1 MSVTINAF
9 PAVHTFN
16 SPRSWVLAIIA
27 LLHLGFFW
35 VLTSGLSKTFTIFPP
50 PTSAYIDIE
59 SSKPPPEPAPPI
71 DVKMPRQ
78 DLVLHVPAPQVP
90 PQDDTPVQ
98 DFRRVTTDP
107 VAPDPVPDT
116 VERTVPQPV
125 EIEPAI
131 DPRRGLS
138 EPTYPSSAIRDNVEG
153 TVVLSV
159 QVLENGRVGAVRID
173 TSSGDRRLDEAA
185 VREARHWRLLPG
197 TRDGVPVVLWKQ
209 VPITFQLKD
218 VRL

>member
-1 MSVTINAF
+1 MSATINAF

-35 VLTSGLSKTFTIFPP
+35 LLTSGLSKSFTVFPP
-50 PTSAYIDIE
+50 PTSEYVVTEAPQ
-59 SSKPPPEPAPPI
+59 PPPERAPPVDYKI
-71 DVKMPRQ
+71 ARKDF
-78 DLVLHVPAPQVP
+78 VLHVPEPRVAPLEA
-90 PQDDTPVQ
+90 DAAYE
-98 DFRRVTTDP
+98 FRFVTTDP
-107 VAPDPVPDT
+107 VMPDPHAGAVEPVPQ
-116 VERTVPQPV
+116 QPV
-125 EIEPAI
+125 EIEPMI

-138 EPTYPSSAIRDNVEG
+138 EPTYPSSAIRENVEG